1 MSINL
6 ISGNILNANLVR
18 GSNLAISSSTS
29 GANLIFFDMSTGRV
43 GIRTNAPAETLD
55 VAGVLRVGNV
65 EISNVGNID
74 AGNVYINNLS
84 DPTQAQDAA
93 TKFYVDSMSGNISN
107 IGNLTISNTTISTG
121 LATGNITLA
130 PTGGA
135 TVIVDATSGLVLP
148 VGNTAQRPSPATTGT
163 VRFNTGSGRIEV
175 YDGSGWEDVVAN
187 VTNQTLNGDNS
198 TLVFALDRD
207 STTAATLVMLNGV
220 VQLPA
225 TAYSVAGNTLT
236 FTQAPAVSDTID
248 IRFL

>member
-29 GANLIFFDMSTGRV
+29 GANILFFDMTTGRA
-43 GIRTNAPAETLD
+43 GIRTNAPAATLD
-55 VAGVLRVGNV
+55 VAGVVRVGNV
-65 EISNVGNID
+65 QISNVGNIT
-74 AGNVYINNLS
+74 AGNVWINNLQ
-84 DPTQAQDAA
+84 DPVANQDAA
-93 TKFYVDSMSGNISN
+93 TKSYVDSQSGNALVGN
-107 IGNLTISNTTISTG
+107 ITFSNTTISTS

-135 TVIVDATSGLVLP
+135 TAIINTTSGLVIP
-148 VGNTAQRPSPATTGT
+148 VGNTAQRPAPASTGT
-163 VRFNTGSGRIEV
+163 MRFNTSLGRVEI
-175 YDGSGWEDVVAN
+175 YDGAGWEDLVAN
-187 VTNQTLNGDNS
+187 ITNQTLNGDNS
-198 TLVFALDRD
+198 TLVFTLDRD

-220 VQLPA
+220 VQLPV
-225 TAYSVAGNTLT
+225 TAYSVTGNSLT